1 MIEIVTVEYR
11 QKCLHFLLQVLKANC
26 LPGRVSRILRSVVR
40 PLQEADP
47 HLRGARRQ
55 DGRRGGRDR
64 QDGRHGQR
72 CAAPVQR
79 QGIPHS
85 LLAA

>member
-1 MIEIVTVEYR
+1 M
-11 QKCLHFLLQVLKANC
+11 
-26 LPGRVSRILRSVVR
+26 VR

-64 QDGRHGQR
+64 QDGRHRQR

-79 QGIPHS
+79 QGIPNS